1 VVVGSPRC
9 TPLIQPRSNRLTPR
23 APDDRRLD
31 SSGWIVP
38 RRRRA
43 GAALDYV
50 GCGRWQPTAGTL
62 AGRQCDASY
71 TSIVL

>member
-1 VVVGSPRC
+1 LYAANAAAQQSPGA
-9 TPLIQPRSNRLTPR
+9 

-62 AGRQCDASY
+62 AGR
-71 TSIVL
+71 